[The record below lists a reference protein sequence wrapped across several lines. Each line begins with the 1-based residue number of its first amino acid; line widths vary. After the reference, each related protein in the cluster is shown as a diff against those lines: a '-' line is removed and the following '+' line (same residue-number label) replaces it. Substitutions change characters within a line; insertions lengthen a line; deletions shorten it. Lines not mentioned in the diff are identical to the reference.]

1 MIDIEQEAERI
12 LSYENLNP
20 RMLALEIKDLI
31 DRLEKENAEILRKF
45 KWELEKTKCDVRGAY
60 L

>member
-12 LSYENLNP
+12 LSYDNLCP

-31 DRLEKENAEILRKF
+31 NRIEEENKKLVWDF
-45 KWELEKTKCDVRGAY
+45 KMELEKAKCDVRGAY